1 MELIASIQTSAGV
14 DEISLQKQ
22 RQQQDDGKSQTG
34 PKSANNKRALVW
46 PEFKVPL
53 PDPVLG
59 KLRFDIL
66 DLAKYSLK
74 ALQVRFSVAK
84 KL

>member
-1 MELIASIQTSAGV
+1 MELIAPSVVGSGV

-22 RQQQDDGKSQTG
+22 QQGEGKNQTVT
-34 PKSANNKRALVW
+34 KNANNKRVVVW

-59 KLRFDIL
+59 KLGFF
-66 DLAKYSLK
+66 SLK
-74 ALQVRFSVAK
+74 HPAILYDLQVRFSVAK
-84 KL
+84 EL

>member
-1 MELIASIQTSAGV
+1 MELIVPSVDGSGV

-22 RQQQDDGKSQTG
+22 QQQQGEGKSQTAT
-34 PKSANNKRALVW
+34 KSANNKRVVVW

-59 KLRFDIL
+59 K
-66 DLAKYSLK
+66 
-74 ALQVRFSVAK
+74 
-84 KL
+84 

>member
-1 MELIASIQTSAGV
+1 MELIAPSVVGSGV

-22 RQQQDDGKSQTG
+22 QQGEGKNQTVT
-34 PKSANNKRALVW
+34 KTSNNKRVVVW

-59 KLRFDIL
+59 KLGFF
-66 DLAKYSLK
+66 SLK
-74 ALQVRFSVAK
+74 HPAILYVLKVRFSVAK
-84 KL
+84 EL